1 MDRRR
6 HGSSGLTGVFMVALL
21 EPVADDRTVEQG
33 RQHCCLVGCGWQI
46 VVKFGRGTRT
56 IQEPAPGRERLS
68 DIDFIGLARTLLK
81 LTRWVSRKL

>member
-1 MDRRR
+1 
-6 HGSSGLTGVFMVALL
+6 MVALL

-33 RQHCCLVGCGWQI
+33 RQHCCLVGCGFI
-46 VVKFGRGTRT
+46 GLART
-56 IQEPAPGRERLS
+56 GPAGRERLS